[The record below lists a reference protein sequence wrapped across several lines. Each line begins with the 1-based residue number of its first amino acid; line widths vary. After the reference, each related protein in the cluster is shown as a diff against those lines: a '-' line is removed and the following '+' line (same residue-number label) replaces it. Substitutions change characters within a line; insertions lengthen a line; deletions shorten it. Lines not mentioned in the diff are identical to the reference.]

1 MREKI
6 NIQKRIILF
15 IIILL
20 ILCVGF
26 IAISRYENR
35 LTAEK
40 NALIEI
46 SHRNDTPNDDLIG
59 GSGDVTQISVFFQ
72 NPTLANDPNLI
83 DCGRVFPVLRN
94 VERVPGIARQ
104 ALQELIIGPTES
116 ERGDGY
122 ISAIPKEI
130 GLHIN
135 SVNLENGILTIEFNR
150 PPFMG
155 GSCAL
160 AGVVSQI
167 TQTAKQFSSVRDVK
181 MLVDGSDEWAMNP

>member
-6 NIQKRIILF
+6 NIQKRITLF

-40 NALIEI
+40 NALVEI
-46 SHRNDTPNDDLIG
+46 SHRNNTSNDDLIG
-59 GSGDVTQISVFFQ
+59 GSGDVMQISVFFQ
-72 NPTLANDPNLI
+72 NPKLANDPNLI
-83 DCGRVFPVLRN
+83 ECGRVFPVLRK
-94 VERVPGIARQ
+94 VERVPGVAHQ

-160 AGVVSQI
+160 
-167 TQTAKQFSSVRDVK
+167 
-181 MLVDGSDEWAMNP
+181 